1 MPGTIK
7 DAGHHAKGK
16 GSTKKRRRLQA
27 ASQCPPHPLPPSPL
41 EAARG
46 PRRGGEMLG
55 DPMVEQTTDTPKLP
69 RRKLMGTHPQDHTM
83 GSQHH
88 HGVGRARL

>member
-1 MPGTIK
+1 
-7 DAGHHAKGK
+7 
-16 GSTKKRRRLQA
+16 
-27 ASQCPPHPLPPSPL
+27 
-41 EAARG
+41 
-46 PRRGGEMLG
+46 MLG

-69 RRKLMGTHPQDHTM
+69 RGKLMGTHPQDHTM